1 MRRFALCALAAL
13 TLWTAGAGCAQTD
26 QDGQGDYVLYFAV
39 DGSLRH
45 GSALAAQPY
54 DAAADP
60 DPGDLLQAL
69 LDGPTQEGL
78 VSPFPR
84 GVSLNRWERE
94 EGTVTVTLSEQYS
107 GLTDIS
113 LTLADY
119 CIVLTLCQLEGVE
132 SVEIVS
138 AGHSANYRSH
148 QTLRPEEAEL
158 AAPEESG
165 A

>member
-1 MRRFALCALAAL
+1 MRRLALCALAAL
-13 TLWTAGAGCAQTD
+13 TLWAAGTGCAHTPAQE
-26 QDGQGDYVLYFAV
+26 QGDYVLYFAV
-39 DGSLRH
+39 DGSRRH

-54 DAAADP
+54 DGESP
-60 DPGDLLQAL
+60 GPGDLLEAL

-119 CIVLTLCQLEGVE
+119 SIVLTLCQLEGVE

-148 QTLRPEEAEL
+148 QTLTPEEAEL
-158 AAPEESG
+158 TAPEESG
-165 A
+165 T